1 MHPKKW
7 LLGLCLVLLLAGEF
21 FLFQANRQKD
31 AALVKWQEAKQ
42 DADRA
47 RADLDQ
53 LKAADAV
60 EISHLRAEN
69 QELPQLHSQIAQ
81 LQSDKKQLL
90 QQLNTTLTIA
100 QKQQGQLRQ
109 IADAQTEAQAETQ
122 AKDER
127 DQCINNLRQ
136 IDAAKQQW
144 AVDNNKPVTAVPTR
158 QDLRSY
164 FNGGIFPVCPSGG
177 TYTIGAVNA
186 PPACS
191 IPGHVLPPQ

>member
-7 LLGLCLVLLLAGEF
+7 LLGLCLILLLAGEF

-31 AALVKWQEAKQ
+31 AALVKWQEARQ

-53 LKAADAV
+53 LKAADAM
-60 EISHLRAEN
+60 EISHLRTEN
-69 QELPQLHSQIAQ
+69 QELPQLRSQIAQ
-81 LQSDKKQLL
+81 LQTDKKQLL
-90 QQLNTTLTIA
+90 QQLNTTLTVA
-100 QKQQGQLRQ
+100 QQQQGQLRQ
-109 IADAQTEAQAETQ
+109 IAAAQAEAQAEVQ
-122 AKDER
+122 AEAER

-136 IDAAKQQW
+136 IEAAKQQW

-158 QDLRSY
+158 QDLQPY
-164 FNGGIFPVCPSGG
+164 FNDGVFPVCPSGG
-177 TYTIGAVNA
+177 TYTIGAVNT

-191 IPGHVLPPQ
+191 VPGHVLSQ